1 MLTFHLLQATSI
13 SKAIN
18 SIETPVKQKHVRSI
32 LYAMR
37 FSFSEVPIKLKSQML
52 LLSSVASERTR

>member
-1 MLTFHLLQATSI
+1 MLTFLLQATSI

-18 SIETPVKQKHVRSI
+18 QIETPVKQKHVRSI

-37 FSFSEVPIKLKSQML
+37 FSFSEVPIKLKSLML
-52 LLSSVASERTR
+52 LLSSQAS

>member
-1 MLTFHLLQATSI
+1 MLTFLLLQATSI

-18 SIETPVKQKHVRSI
+18 LIETPVKQKHVRSI

-37 FSFSEVPIKLKSQML
+37 FSFIEAPVKLKSQML
-52 LLSSVASERTR
+52 LLSSQVS

>member
-1 MLTFHLLQATSI
+1 MLTFLLLQATSI
-13 SKAIN
+13 NKAVN
-18 SIETPVKQKHVRSI
+18 QIETPVKQKHVRSI

-52 LLSSVASERTR
+52 LLSSRAS